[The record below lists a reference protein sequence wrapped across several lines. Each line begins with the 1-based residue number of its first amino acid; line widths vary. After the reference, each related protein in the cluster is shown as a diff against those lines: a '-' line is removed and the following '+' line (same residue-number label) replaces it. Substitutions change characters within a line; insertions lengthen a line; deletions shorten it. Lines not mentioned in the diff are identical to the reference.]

1 MRTIRRTGC
10 SPAIALMLGL
20 LGGGPAWAASSDTDP
35 VQGHVPTVSG
45 VAIAPITGNPLEGDI
60 LRSDGPPLF
69 NDVDGDTE
77 LNSQL
82 HWYHEGEDAVIDTG
96 EKHTLIV
103 DDIGKKIIYGYTPAT
118 DPATSEPYLGEEVR
132 SDASLVVQGMPA
144 ALNSIFALD
153 KPTVIGDGSDTATLT
168 LTLRDSE
175 NRPVTGIE
183 SRLTLRYEIQ
193 DGFSDG
199 SPVIT
204 HPVESTA
211 GSGVYTATVKSSSF
225 GQVSVTPEL
234 SGTDLAMTPT
244 SLAITFAA
252 VTGLTTTA
260 NPYQFSASS
269 GFPTT
274 GFTGAAFQVLIND
287 TAANNG
293 QYTWSTDQPGWT
305 SVDASGGV
313 RFSGTPSSTTNTVT
327 VSAEPTAGGST
338 VSYTFTV
345 NAWFKNN
352 GGNYGSWT
360 VVRDWCSDK
369 GGLPSKSQVSNG
381 LNSARTVGTLW
392 NEWGNLMKYGAGF
405 INNYHWLSDTETGP
419 NGAGHANVK
428 PGDGS
433 FTGNYDWSNGYML
446 CRLAL

>member
-1 MRTIRRTGC
+1 MKTIRRTGC

-82 HWYHEGEDAVIDTG
+82 HWYREGEDAVIDTG
-96 EKHTLIV
+96 DKHTLMV

-225 GQVSVTPEL
+225 GQVSVIPEL

-252 VTGLTTTA
+252 VTGLTTTV

-274 GFTGAAFQVLIND
+274 AFTGAAFRVLIND

-313 RFSGTPSSTTNTVT
+313 RIMGKPSSATNSVT
-327 VSAEPTAGGST
+327 LSAEPKAGGST

-345 NAWFKNN
+345 NAWFEHDSA
-352 GGNYGSWT
+352 YALWT
-360 VVRDWCSDK
+360 EAQDWCSDK
-369 GGLPSKSQVSNG
+369 GGLALGPQVSKGKNT
-381 LNSARTVGTLW
+381 ARTVGPLW
-392 NEWGNLMKYGAGF
+392 NEWGNLTSYNVGF
-405 INNYHWLSDTETGP
+405 VNNYHWTSETATGP
-419 NGAGHANVK
+419 DGPGHANARTTD
-428 PGDGS
+428 GDIS
-433 FTGNYDWSNGYML
+433 GNYNYSRAYVL